1 MSRAAHWDVAAYAL
15 GVLDEREAEK
25 FEEHLAGCWA
35 CAGELE
41 SMLPVVNLLSEVDG
55 DNLAAAEQSRSDGR
69 MLDRMIV
76 EVGAH
81 RKRARTRQIL
91 AAAASVAVLATAS
104 GVSLFA
110 GGQLFGGD
118 NGTSPNVSAQGGN
131 TTTGA
136 PITPN
141 PNGTSGPGIGGPGS
155 AGLGTGEDGEKF
167 TVRDNET
174 AVEATLVLETKI
186 WGTQVSYSLTKLK
199 GPRTCRLVVFR
210 ESGSTE
216 VLNTWTVPASGYG
229 TAEQPQPLVLSTT
242 TATPRNDL
250 ERIQVQSITDDGVAE
265 PLVTIRV

>member
-69 MLDRMIV
+69 VLDRMIV

-110 GGQLFGGD
+110 GGQLFGSDSGS
-118 NGTSPNVSAQGGN
+118 SPNVSAQGN
-131 TTTGA
+131 PTATGPA
-136 PITPN
+136 TPN
-141 PNGTSGPGIGGPGS
+141 PNGTGGPGIGGPGTS
-155 AGLGTGEDGEKF
+155 GLGTGEDGEKF
-167 TVRDNET
+167 TARDSET
-174 AVEATLVLETKI
+174 GVEATLLLETKI
-186 WGTQVSYSLTKLK
+186 WGTQVAFELTKLK

-210 ESGSTE
+210 ESGSSE
-216 VLNTWTVPASGYG
+216 VLNTWSVPASGYG
-229 TAEQPQPLVLSTT
+229 TAEEPQPLLLSTT
-242 TATPRNDL
+242 TATPRNDID
-250 ERIQVQSITDDGVAE
+250 RIQIQSVTDGVAE
-265 PLVTIRV
+265 PLVTVAL

>member
-55 DNLAAAEQSRSDGR
+55 ENLATAEQSRSDGR
-69 MLDRMIV
+69 VLDRMIV

-104 GVSLFA
+104 GVSLYA
-110 GGQLFGGD
+110 GGQVFGGG
-118 NGTSPNVSAQGGN
+118 NGSPNVSAQGDPTNG
-131 TTTGA
+131 
-136 PITPN
+136 PVTPN
-141 PNGTSGPGIGGPGS
+141 PNGTGGPGIGGPNGQT
-155 AGLGTGEDGEKF
+155 GGVGEDGEK
-167 TVRDNET
+167 VSGRDGET
-174 AVEATLVLETKI
+174 GVEAELVLETKI
-186 WGTQVSYSLTKLK
+186 WGTNISFQLTNLK

-210 ESGSTE
+210 ESGTTE
-216 VLNTWTVPASGYG
+216 VLNTWTVPPSGYG
-229 TAEQPQPLVLSTT
+229 TKEEPQPLLLSTT
-242 TATPRNDL
+242 TATQRNDID
-250 ERIQVQSITDDGVAE
+250 RIQIQSVTDGVAE
-265 PLVTIRV
+265 PLVTLPL

>member
-55 DNLAAAEQSRSDGR
+55 DNLMTAEQSRSDGR
-69 MLDRMIV
+69 VLDRMIV

-104 GVSLFA
+104 GVSLYA
-110 GGQLFGGD
+110 GGQFFGSDSGS
-118 NGTSPNVSAQGGN
+118 SPNVSAQG
-131 TTTGA
+131 TGV

-141 PNGTSGPGIGGPGS
+141 PNGTGGPGIGGP
-155 AGLGTGEDGEKF
+155 TGQTGGISEDAEKF
-167 TVRDNET
+167 SARDNET
-174 AVEATLVLETKI
+174 GVEAQLLLESKI
-186 WGTQVSYSLTKLK
+186 WGTQIAFQLTKLT

-210 ESGSTE
+210 ESGTTE
-216 VLNTWTVPASGYG
+216 VLNTWNVPPSGYG
-229 TAEQPQPLVLSTT
+229 TKDEPQPLLLSTT
-242 TATPRNDL
+242 TATPRNDID
-250 ERIQVQSITDDGVAE
+250 RIQIQSVTDGVAE
-265 PLVTIRV
+265 PLVTVAL